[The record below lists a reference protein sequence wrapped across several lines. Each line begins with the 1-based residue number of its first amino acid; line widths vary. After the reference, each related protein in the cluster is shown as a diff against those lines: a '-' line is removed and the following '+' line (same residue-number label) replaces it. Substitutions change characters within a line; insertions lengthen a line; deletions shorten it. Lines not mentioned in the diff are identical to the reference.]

1 MGDQPTP
8 QDAARLLFQL
18 KNNLHRVHQTKTASG
33 LSAQMAML
41 RTWQSKRLARTH
53 ADLLASKR
61 YGPACRFFLADIY
74 APRDF
79 SQRDHDIERMY
90 HFMLKFLPKRLLHPL
105 TLAIE
110 LNTLTHHL
118 DNTLL
123 DALINHLGITTA
135 ITAEQYAEAYRICNN
150 YNERAQQINMVV
162 EIGHN
167 LGRLSRL
174 PLISFSL
181 RLARKPAHQAGWL
194 ELQDFLERGLDAFKQ
209 MRGTK
214 TFLTTIEQRE
224 RQILDQI
231 FTRHPQPFTL

>member
-1 MGDQPTP
+1 
-8 QDAARLLFQL
+8 
-18 KNNLHRVHQTKTASG
+18 
-33 LSAQMAML
+33 
-41 RTWQSKRLARTH
+41 
-53 ADLLASKR
+53 
-61 YGPACRFFLADIY
+61 
-74 APRDF
+74 
-79 SQRDHDIERMY
+79 
-90 HFMLKFLPKRLLHPL
+90 
-105 TLAIE
+105 
-110 LNTLTHHL
+110 
-118 DNTLL
+118 
-123 DALINHLGITTA
+123 
-135 ITAEQYAEAYRICNN
+135 
-150 YNERAQQINMVV
+150 MVV